1 MKLLRFAI
9 PFGVALCLSAQ
20 PAPNSGPGVVRQLKH
35 DRGGAVNGFVLD
47 SGTLVLVPPFDSA
60 NPSAIRPGARV
71 QYSGNA
77 RQTPAGRTVVDVQSI
92 TANGQ
97 TLTLAAAPPAPPR
110 PGRAP
115 RGVAPPPP
123 PPSSPNP
130 PPPPPQ

>member
-9 PFGVALCLSAQ
+9 PFGIALCLSAQ
-20 PAPNSGPGVVRQLKH
+20 PAPTSGRGVVRQLNY

-47 SGTLVLVPPFDSA
+47 NGTLVFVPPFDSG

-92 TANGQ
+92 TVNGQ
-97 TLTLAAAPPAPPR
+97 TLTLAAAPPPPAR
-110 PGRAP
+110 PGRGP